1 MQMCPYI
8 TPAHLLPNGRR
19 NMIKPSSTGIHYV
32 KYVLHISQTQE
43 TSETLSQPGGQE
55 ETDHLSCPLGH
66 AHQNINIHHTYRC
79 TYHYHHHNKN
89 NNCKLNLRSFIKTLL
104 K

>member
-43 TSETLSQPGGQE
+43 TSETLS
-55 ETDHLSCPLGH
+55 LSQVDRKKQITWVVLWDM
-66 AHQNINIHHTYRC
+66 HT
-79 TYHYHHHNKN
+79 
-89 NNCKLNLRSFIKTLL
+89 KT
-104 K
+104 